1 MIMKTQ
7 LRRASSATSIGTAE
21 AMIKSRPR
29 QKRALCLQ
37 SMTALALL
45 LSRWDGVAAAVYV
58 FGSVQP
64 CAFVLPERTQRSILS
79 PTLAAHADITEEPAS
94 KQKQLHPS
102 QPQPDV
108 QRIRKPPLFPGASPI
123 DTSVDIWTCINQT
136 SQSSPTNALLG
147 KPSQCKC
154 RHGFAQA
161 FSLDPMPPTQKINR
175 SKKDRLNSGLLKLTC
190 PLLVSSVDLLEDD
203 GFMKDVNSK
212 LAEHEGE
219 DNEWMTC
226 MNDAHKVHA
235 ETRKELIFGRGSEK
249 IDDSSSSI
257 QKLQSKLGERGAEA
271 FLGAG
276 VAGASPSAT
285 PVDVKC
291 LHAWLADYLFRKVDN
306 SGISGNVDGGA
317 DDLTAD
323 HAIGDAIIKA
333 LEKRGIDISGT
344 DTCHEVCSGCS
355 SSSKSSSD
363 ASILA
368 VQVPIP
374 RNKQRRKR
382 RQLEKLDTID

>member
-1 MIMKTQ
+1 
-7 LRRASSATSIGTAE
+7 
-21 AMIKSRPR
+21 
-29 QKRALCLQ
+29 
-37 SMTALALL
+37 
-45 LSRWDGVAAAVYV
+45 
-58 FGSVQP
+58 
-64 CAFVLPERTQRSILS
+64 
-79 PTLAAHADITEEPAS
+79 
-94 KQKQLHPS
+94 
-102 QPQPDV
+102 
-108 QRIRKPPLFPGASPI
+108 
-123 DTSVDIWTCINQT
+123 
-136 SQSSPTNALLG
+136 
-147 KPSQCKC
+147 
-154 RHGFAQA
+154 
-161 FSLDPMPPTQKINR
+161 
-175 SKKDRLNSGLLKLTC
+175 
-190 PLLVSSVDLLEDD
+190 VSSVDLLEDD